1 MKFLYF
7 IYILLFFLIFNI
19 IWAQGIPIIEN
30 RSKVIARVKSVIIGD
45 FPCVE
50 LVLEILK
57 SEGIEGF
64 RNFAKEGDIIL
75 AIPFSLNPSL
85 DLLLLPENRNLLL
98 CYFLK
103 PSDKISCIIELAGD
117 ERKRGW
123 IIRSIERIIEDSE
136 KNLEEVIKY
145 FLLGKGFIKEGEVFS
160 LEIEEK
166 REKEWKV
173 KVQTSK
179 VKLRII
185 LDSSLSILS
194 FSSL

>member
-1 MKFLYF
+1 MRFLYF
-7 IYILLFFLIFNI
+7 IIFFILISNI
-19 IWAQGIPIIEN
+19 IWARVPIIEN

-45 FPCVE
+45 FPYVE

-57 SEGIEGF
+57 SESIGGF

-75 AIPFSLNPSL
+75 AFPLSLNPSL

-103 PSDKISCIIELAGD
+103 PSDKVSCIIEFAGD

-123 IIRSIERIIEDSE
+123 IIRSIERIIEDPE

-145 FLLGKGFIKEGEVFS
+145 FLLGKGFIKEKEDFS
-160 LEIEEK
+160 WEIEEK

-179 VKLRII
+179 VRLRLI